1 MKIVIISTYLPYP
14 LSSGGAQAQYNII
27 DKLQSKHQIT
37 FVFPVNGCNKIS
49 AMRHLQTVWKNVKF
63 KPYGYFKQLS
73 NLSFFLSKA
82 ERAIKILCCNNSERF
97 YVERALKPYGFP
109 TDRKFA
115 SFVNNC
121 IEEAEADVVQIDMY
135 PFLTLVDSL
144 PANIRKVF
152 VHHELRWVR
161 NERLFRNIELTK
173 KERLLFDVEKKKELE
188 YLNKFDQIITLTDV
202 DKKLLKEAGV
212 VVPIAVSP
220 ASVNAIPMDYSP
232 WNGSIT
238 FLGGYAHIPNSEGVN
253 WLINK
258 VFPLIDWTKYPQANF
273 NIIGAGWS
281 NQIKSPDNILKV
293 RSLGFVENIADTIS
307 GSIMC
312 VPILTGSGMRM
323 KILEAAVMNVPFITT
338 TVGVEGLDFKNEKAC
353 LIADTPE
360 SFANALETLMTD
372 CEKCRL
378 LTMNA
383 SNVFSELYSVEA
395 VAMRRE
401 SILQG

>member
-1 MKIVIISTYLPYP
+1 M
-14 LSSGGAQAQYNII
+14 
-27 DKLQSKHQIT
+27 
-37 FVFPVNGCNKIS
+37 
-49 AMRHLQTVWKNVKF
+49 
-63 KPYGYFKQLS
+63 
-73 NLSFFLSKA
+73 
-82 ERAIKILCCNNSERF
+82 
-97 YVERALKPYGFP
+97 
-109 TDRKFA
+109 
-115 SFVNNC
+115 
-121 IEEAEADVVQIDMY
+121 
-135 PFLTLVDSL
+135 
-144 PANIRKVF
+144 
-152 VHHELRWVR
+152 
-161 NERLFRNIELTK
+161 
-173 KERLLFDVEKKKELE
+173 
-188 YLNKFDQIITLTDV
+188 
-202 DKKLLKEAGV
+202 
-212 VVPIAVSP
+212 
-220 ASVNAIPMDYSP
+220 
-232 WNGSIT
+232 
-238 FLGGYAHIPNSEGVN
+238 
-253 WLINK
+253 INK

-273 NIIGAGWS
+273 NIIGAGWP